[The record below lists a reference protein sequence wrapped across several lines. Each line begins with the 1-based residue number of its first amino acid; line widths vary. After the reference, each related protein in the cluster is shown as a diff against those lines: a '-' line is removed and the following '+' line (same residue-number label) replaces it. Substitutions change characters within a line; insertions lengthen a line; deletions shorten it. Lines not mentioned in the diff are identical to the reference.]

1 MEDKSMHDFRS
12 DLSQEALLS
21 EYLDKLYTGKGID
34 FNRVSDINKQ
44 HQGIDIIIQIKA
56 EEYLIDEKAQLHYL
70 NKDLPTFTFE
80 LSYFKN
86 DRLKKGWLFDEKK
99 LTQYYFLITGI
110 FLKKGKTKLSNSN
123 DIDKIKI
130 TSVNRNKLIEH
141 LSSINLDEE
150 KLIGYDKELRKTDS
164 FGKNTVPELN
174 PNSEGL
180 IFLTKQL
187 IEKPMNL
194 QLRLEYLIKTKV
206 AKKFHFVVPTSVI
219 RK

>member
-1 MEDKSMHDFRS
+1 MHNFRS
-12 DLSQEALLS
+12 DLNQEALLS
-21 EYLDKLYTGKGID
+21 EYLDELYTGKGID

-44 HQGIDIIIQIKA
+44 HQGIDVIVQIKA
-56 EEYLIDEKAQLHYL
+56 DEYLIDEKAQLHYL
-70 NKDLPTFTFE
+70 NNDLPTFTFE

-86 DRLKKGWLFDEKK
+86 EQLKKGWLFDENK

-110 FLKKGKTKLSNSN
+110 FLKNGKTELSNSS

-150 KLIGYDKELRKTDS
+150 KLIGYDKELRKNNS

-180 IFLTKQL
+180 IFLTEQL
-187 IEKPMNL
+187 VEKPMNL

-206 AKKFHFVVPTSVI
+206 AKKFHYVVPTSVA